1 MNRRYFFHCW
11 EAPDDSGAAPVDD
24 APAEETDAAT
34 EAPEAAP
41 DAPVTFTAE
50 QLAEHLPQFGDRF
63 LAHHDPAEALA
74 LYGQRDRNV
83 QAALTRYTQGAPTD
97 DDIET
102 LREGGYEIPDQ
113 EPVAPEPIW
122 GAPWVDPSD
131 YDGIVQLAQSDPGRA
146 MLFIDKQPEGV
157 IDPTFRQQVL
167 QYWASAEGGNDP
179 AGMVAYERQKARDDA
194 IEAARAYSDERY
206 AELEQRLTPIQQRA
220 AEADHQAQVAN
231 VTILASQARQTIP
244 DFAQHEDGVIALLSE
259 RADYDPTYLPRLFAL
274 PIQQQLAELNDLTGA
289 AAWRARPAAQAEADA
304 AAATA
309 EQAKLG
315 AAGQRGRAAA
325 GAPSSPQS
333 DLKREHLA
341 SIERAVKARQT
352 A

>member
-1 MNRRYFFHCW
+1 M
-11 EAPDDSGAAPVDD
+11 PDEDTPEVEGGLE
-24 APAEETDAAT
+24 PAVEETSAPT
-34 EAPEAAP
+34 EAPEAP
-41 DAPVTFTAE
+41 VDAPVTFTAE

-167 QYWASAEGGNDP
+167 QYWASSEGGNDP

-206 AELEQRLTPIQQRA
+206 AELEQRLTPIQERA
-220 AEADHQAQVAN
+220 AQADFNEMKAN
-231 VTILASQARQTIP
+231 VTVLASRANAEVP
-244 DFAQHEDGVIALLSE
+244 NFGDHEDAVIKLLEE
-259 RADYDPTYLPRLFAL
+259 RANYDPTYLPRLFAL
-274 PIQQQLAELNDLTGA
+274 PIEQQLQEVYDLTGVA
-289 AAWRARPAAQAEADA
+289 AYRAIPAVQA
-304 AAATA
+304 AAAAAEATT